1 MDLFANEGIK
11 RTIMNIYDRLLPVFR
26 DIFDDETLTLSPSTT
41 AGDVDGWDS
50 LAHIR
55 LIVSVET
62 DFGVKFSAADVSSLK
77 NVGDFVALIEEKLT
91 PEKVSVRHNEKRAK

>member
-1 MDLFANEGIK
+1 
-11 RTIMNIYDRLLPVFR
+11 MNIYDRLLPIFR
-26 DIFDDETLTLSPSTT
+26 DVFDDETLALSPSMT

-91 PEKVSVRHNEKRAK
+91 SGKVSIVHNETRAK